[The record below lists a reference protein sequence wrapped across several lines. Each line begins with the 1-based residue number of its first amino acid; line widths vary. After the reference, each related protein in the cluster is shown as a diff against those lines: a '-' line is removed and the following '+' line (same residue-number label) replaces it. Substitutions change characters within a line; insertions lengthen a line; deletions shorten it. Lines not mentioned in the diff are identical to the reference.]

1 MHQNQEFERT
11 LRETSESQHTY
22 LIDPMIMKPAETSR
36 PSRQDISEPAY
47 DTRRVC
53 STLYRPLDP
62 SPRYLVGS
70 SHAGSLFATDNSVS
84 VAGSRTKGYISK
96 PLLNFPAFCTGSI
109 IDFPRVSQRLEPPSV
124 YYHFRLLSSPL
135 SVSFSLF
142 IHFTHRRSFFVA
154 LVMKTKTA
162 GARG

>member
-1 MHQNQEFERT
+1 MHVMYFLRAEWIWRTWRLWNWQKRLVRRSETISERT
-11 LRETSESQHTY
+11 
-22 LIDPMIMKPAETSR
+22 
-36 PSRQDISEPAY
+36 Y

-70 SHAGSLFATDNSVS
+70 SPHAGSLFATDNSVS

-109 IDFPRVSQRLEPPSV
+109 IDFPRVSQRPRTPSL
-124 YYHFRLLSSPL
+124 RLLSLPSPL
-135 SVSFSLF
+135 FLF
-142 IHFTHRRSFFVA
+142 FFLRRLPHRRRSFFVA
-154 LVMKTKTA
+154 RLWKP
-162 GARG
+162 RPRE